1 MAVPRDASSR
11 AVDIGR
17 TLGGRYRLVAP
28 LGSGASATVYLAE
41 DVQLAR
47 NVAVKVLHPSLAADA
62 AFLKRF
68 RAEAQAAA
76 ALSHP
81 NIVAVFD
88 WGTDGGDDEHSGSP
102 YLVTEYLAGG
112 SLRAMLD
119 RGRRLSPSQA
129 LLVGLETAR
138 GLEYAHARGLVHR
151 DIKPA
156 NLLFGDDGRLRI
168 ADFGLAR
175 AIAEAAWTEPAGV
188 VLGTAR
194 YASPE
199 QAKGQAVDGT
209 TDVYSLALTMVEAVT
224 GAVPFASDT
233 TVATLMGR
241 IDKLMPVS
249 AELGQLA
256 PVVEKAGRPDPTE
269 RSSAAELAR
278 ALVQTAR
285 LMARPA
291 PLPLVRL
298 TAFELDLA
306 PTSMNP
312 TTALSPGDGPPPVAS
327 ATAPTIAASPTAA
340 VPPVAPAGE
349 PVRPMDTPL
358 FEPAPP
364 RVMATAERPVVGGG
378 AAAGPTAANATDAP
392 VPYAPS
398 PFDQEAGADV
408 DEPGDRRPEPVPV
421 ERVRHRPRRLLVVL
435 VVAVL
440 AGLGAVGV
448 LLLKPNGPKSYAV
461 TSYVGQDIG
470 VVENAISQ
478 NQWDVVKETRND
490 EEAPVGQVIAQTPE
504 TGNLTKGGTLKLWVS
519 SGPALRPLPELN
531 GLAQADVDTA
541 LTRLG
546 LTAEYVGDG
555 AYSEDVESGKVV
567 SWAVKDQAG
576 LTAGQEVVK
585 GTVVQVTLSKGPE
598 PRTRPSLK
606 DMTWDQAVAALTAV
620 QLKGERQPDEY
631 SDTVAAGIVIR
642 AEPAAG
648 EKVPRDSVV
657 KVTISLGPQL
667 FPVPN
672 VVGMTFED
680 AKAAIAA
687 SGVFEP
693 GSVSGPA
700 TGTVAATS
708 PPAGEQHVRGTKI
721 DITLG

>member
-1 MAVPRDASSR
+1 MAVPRDASR

-88 WGTDGGDDEHSGSP
+88 WGTDGTDADGTAGAP

-224 GAVPFASDT
+224 GAVPFAADT

-241 IDKLMPVS
+241 IDRLMPVS

-256 PVVEKAGRPDPTE
+256 PVVEKAGRPDPAE
-269 RSSAAELAR
+269 RSTGAELTR
-278 ALVQTAR
+278 ALVTTAK
-285 LMARPA
+285 LMPRPA
-291 PLPLVRL
+291 PLPLVRV
-298 TAFELDLA
+298 TTYDLDPA
-306 PTSMNP
+306 PLSVNP
-312 TTALSPGDGPPPVAS
+312 GTALSPGDGPPPVALEGAPSS
-327 ATAPTIAASPTAA
+327 A
-340 VPPVAPAGE
+340 
-349 PVRPMDTPL
+349 PMTGPSTPGRRIDDAPL
-358 FEPAPP
+358 FDAPP
-364 RVMATAERPVVGGG
+364 PLVMATGDRAVVGGRRATPPAAERPG
-378 AAAGPTAANATDAP
+378 
-392 VPYAPS
+392 PYAPS
-398 PFDQEAGADV
+398 PFDHAIEAGD
-408 DEPGDRRPEPVPV
+408 DDDVPV
-421 ERVRHRPRRLLVVL
+421 VARPGARHRPRRLLVVL

-448 LLLKPNGPKSYAV
+448 LLLKPNGPKNYTV
-461 TSYVGQDIG
+461 DSYVGQDVH
-470 VVENAISQ
+470 VVENAVSQ
-478 NQWDVVKETRND
+478 NEWVLTTQPRAD
-490 EEAPVGQVIAQTPE
+490 ELAPVDQVLAQSPE
-504 TGNLTKGGTLKLWVS
+504 TGTLRRGDALTLWVS
-519 SGPALRPLPELN
+519 SGPALRALPELN
-531 GLAQADVDTA
+531 GKVQADA
-541 LTRLG
+541 EAELTKLG
-546 LTAEYVGDG
+546 LVAELVGDG
-555 AYSEDVESGKVV
+555 AFSEDVEAGKVIT
-567 SWAVKDQAG
+567 WGVKDQAS
-576 LTAGQEVVK
+576 LPAGTEVVK
-585 GTVVQVTLSKGPE
+585 GTVVLVTVSKGPAS
-598 PRTRPSLK
+598 RARPSLK
-606 DMTWDQAVAALTAV
+606 DMTYDQAVAALAAV
-620 QLKGERQPDEY
+620 QLKAERQPDEF
-631 SDTVAAGIVIR
+631 SDNVPAGIVIK
-642 AEPAAG
+642 ADPAVGVA
-648 EKVPRDSVV
+648 VPRDSVV
-657 KVTISLGPQL
+657 RITMSLGPQL
-667 FPVPN
+667 FGVPN
-672 VVGMTFED
+672 VVGMTFEE

-687 SGVFEP
+687 TGVLVP

-700 TGTVAATS
+700 TGNVVAIA
-708 PPAGEQHVRGTKI
+708 PGAGEQVRKGTAI
-721 DITLG
+721 NLTLG